1 MDPMTSLMIITFAS
15 LVGAIGQTIIYLKT
29 VSPEKLKTLQGEV
42 RDYFSQL
49 EAAKKSSDK
58 KLLKQLE
65 KKKKYMDSLQGE
77 LSSATMKQSLLSMVF
92 ALLIFYGLYSFF
104 KPGQEVAFLSTYF
117 LTPDGI
123 QTLDFILWYALS
135 SLFFSLLVRKIMRVS

>member
-92 ALLIFYGLYSFF
+92 ALLIFYGLYNVF